1 MFLNDFAKNRYEC
14 IVNPCIIL
22 LEIKYFEITVIIL
35 QFKKYYSPCNV
46 TGLS

>member
-35 QFKKYYSPCNV
+35 TVQEIL
-46 TGLS
+46 LSV